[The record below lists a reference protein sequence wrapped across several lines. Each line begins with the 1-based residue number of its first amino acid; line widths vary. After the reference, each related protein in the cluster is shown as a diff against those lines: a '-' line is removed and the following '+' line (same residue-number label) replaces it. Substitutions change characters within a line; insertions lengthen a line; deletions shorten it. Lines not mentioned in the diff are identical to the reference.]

1 MKRTVIAIAAAWMAF
16 AAAVHAADLEF
27 LFVGDDGS
35 DAVVVPSLGTN
46 LAVNAKL
53 VCGGTNKVAGVFAKV
68 ACSGDLGLLSIG
80 GESAAFNGN
89 SVSTNISLSS
99 AAVFNLD
106 NGFDP
111 ACAIDGET
119 AFQLKI
125 DVPAGTTNGTYSVGF
140 SELQVFKNGSGDRWT
155 TSFRPL
161 TVVVGTP
168 SPSTYF
174 DPTTRT
180 TNTCDTSLLYTGQ
193 TTLNAGWYV
202 VDGIVTND
210 ARIVVSGDVNL
221 ILKDN
226 AELTA
231 SAGINVDVNNNVTNS
246 LTIWAQSDGA
256 NMGSLTATATFE
268 SGDAG
273 IGGGYG
279 GSSGTVTING
289 GKVTATGGN
298 CAAGIGGGYSGTGGK
313 VTINGGK
320 VTATGGNLGAGIG
333 VGLRGSDVAVTING
347 GKVEA
352 TGCPG
357 GAGIGGGMEGSSVM
371 VTVNGGEVTATC
383 TDGGAGI
390 GGGWEGS
397 GVTVTVNGGQVTAQS
412 RLNGA
417 GIGGGYNGSGV
428 TVTIAGG
435 EVTATGGEGDG
446 IGVAGCET
454 VIKPAGGKMIAV
466 AAGANAGSAVAVA
479 GSPFAAET
487 DVTSILA
494 DKHFVHVGKAFEAG
508 DITLA
513 DYEGVYDGF
522 AHTIGIATNA
532 IEGLELRYAGRD
544 ASTTRP
550 DGRFVETSLPE
561 YVNVTNVI
569 VWVEARAP
577 GYVAFTTNAT
587 VKITKAPLTI
597 TAKDQTY
604 RYNGLQQ
611 GESDTLYGDPDEIA
625 GKVEVEGLKGADT
638 LASIELDGQGTD
650 AGTYPIEPSQ
660 ASVANGGST
669 VTGNYAINYVNGTLT
684 ILGEAAVSNVV
695 AASSEPWDGKVQ
707 IAFNVTN
714 SPAACLPDWNMPFL
728 SIVATDNVTGS
739 NYVSMASALS
749 GDTDTADGVH
759 MVEWD
764 FKAQG
769 IEFYSTNVTFTV
781 AYLKMPDWCVI
792 DLSGGTNAVSY
803 PVTYLAAEPDGGFTN
818 DLYRTTNLV
827 MRLIGPG
834 TFEMGESGSTET
846 TEITNAFYCAVFE
859 TTQRQWELVAGNRP
873 SFFTNE
879 PYYATRPVEKVSW
892 NMIRGDANTYDWP
905 NVQGVASDSFLGVL
919 RQKTDLDALDLPTEA
934 QWEYACRA
942 GTTSTY
948 NNGGDTED
956 DLRVLGRYWGNGGQG
971 SNGDSSTDNGTAAVG
986 SYDPNKWGLYDM
998 HGNVWEWCLER
1009 YSSSESY
1016 WVMRGGSWNNNAFG
1030 CTSSYRYFNYP
1041 SDENYYYGFRL
1052 VRTLSNDFESERST
1066 EAVAGAERAGTVC
1079 SGASEPITV
1088 GKKPAAELTAELK
1101 WKHLKATG
1109 TYFAQLKLTCTNWLD
1124 SGISDLKFMFADRV
1138 GADGK
1143 TSAALWSTPLRSAN
1157 TNVEAS
1163 AGTTYRCVALDESLI
1178 EEENTPVVYGVA
1190 DLSATAIP
1198 VAERTIEMYVRTG
1211 VAPEGQNA
1219 ASAQVDDFVGY
1230 VCWTSSDEA
1239 CAVPVVASGVNAGHM
1254 FGAVRPL
1261 AGASLPSPKTL
1272 NESLALGVPVVERLS
1287 PYCRVTEFSVDGER
1301 IKGRIE
1307 VGAGE
1312 NVGSLGANATVTVL
1326 GAASPAGP
1334 FETLGA
1340 VETEEDGSFSL
1351 VSPEDAQF
1359 FKLRIDVKEVVR

>member
-125 DVPAGTTNGTYSVGF
+125 DVPAGTTDGTYSVGF

-256 NMGSLTATATFE
+256 SMGKLTAKGRNY
-268 SGDAG
+268 SAG
-273 IGGGYG
+273 IGGGNG
-279 GSSGTVTING
+279 GACGTVTVNGSKVTATGDTGGAGIGGGADGAGGTVTVNG
-289 GKVTATGGN
+289 GKVTATSN
-298 CAAGIGGGYSGTGGK
+298 
-313 VTINGGK
+313 N
-320 VTATGGNLGAGIG
+320 
-333 VGLRGSDVAVTING
+333 
-347 GKVEA
+347 
-352 TGCPG
+352 G
-357 GAGIGGGMEGSSVM
+357 GAGIGGGSNGACGT
-371 VTVNGGEVTATC
+371 VTVNGGEVTATG
-383 TDGGAGI
+383 DRGGAGI
-390 GGGWEGS
+390 GGGS
-397 GVTVTVNGGQVTAQS
+397 GRAGGTVTVTGGKVTAQGG
-412 RLNGA
+412 NGGA
-417 GIGGGYNGSGV
+417 GIGGGYESYAGV
-428 TVTIAGG
+428 MLT
-435 EVTATGGEGDG
+435 
-446 IGVAGCET
+446 
-454 VIKPAGGKMIAV
+454 IKPSAGTAIAV
-466 AAGANAGSAVAVA
+466 AAGADAGSATPID
-479 GSPFAAET
+479 GSPFTAQK
-487 DVTSILA
+487 DVTGSLGG
-494 DKHFVHVGKAFEAG
+494 KSFVYVGKAFEAG
-508 DITLA
+508 DIALTA
-513 DYEGVYDGF
+513 YEGVYDGEG
-522 AHTIGIATNA
+522 HTIGIATNA
-532 IEGLELRYAGRD
+532 IPGLVLRYSSPSSPMSPSSPSD
-544 ASTTRP
+544 T
-550 DGRFVETSLPE
+550 LPLF
-561 YVNVTNVI
+561 TNVCDM
-569 VWVEARAP
+569 VVYVEATAP

-587 VKITKAPLTI
+587 VKITKASLKI
-597 TAKDQTY
+597 TARDQTY

-611 GESDTLYGDPDEIA
+611 GESDPIYATPEEIA
-625 GKVEVEGLKGADT
+625 EKVIVNGLKGGDT
-638 LASIELDGQGTD
+638 IDHVELGGEATE
-650 AGTYPIEPSQ
+650 AGWYPIEPRG
-660 ASVANGGST
+660 AVVVNPNNGD
-669 VTGNYAINYVNGTLT
+669 VTGNYDINYVNGTLT

-695 AASSEPWDGKVQ
+695 AASNEPWDGKVQ

-728 SIVATDNVTGS
+728 SIVATDNETGS
-739 NYVSMASALS
+739 NYVADVSALS
-749 GDTDTADGVH
+749 GDTDTADGAH
-759 MVEWD
+759 MVTWD
-764 FKAQG
+764 MDGQG
-769 IEFYSTNVTFTV
+769 IKFYSTNVTFTV
-781 AYLKMPDWCVI
+781 AYLSRQLNDYCVI
-792 DLSGGTNAVSY
+792 DLSCGEQGTGDARCPVSY
-803 PVTYLAAEPDGGFTN
+803 LDAPPEGGWT
-818 DLYRTTNLV
+818 DAYRTTNLV
-827 MRLIGPG
+827 LRLVRPG
-834 TFEMGESGSTET
+834 TFTMGSPDPEDAEQGMGAHEVTISSP
-846 TEITNAFYCAVFE
+846 FYIGVFE
-859 TTQRQWELVAGNRP
+859 TTQWQWRQVTGSNP
-873 SFFTNE
+873 SLAPGDTH
-879 PYYATRPVEKVSW
+879 PVESVSY
-892 NMIRGDANTYDWP
+892 NMARGASWP
-905 NVQGVASDSFLGVL
+905 SSPNPSSDSFLGML
-919 RQKTDLDALDLPTEA
+919 RSMTGIDFDLPLEE

-942 GTTSTY
+942 GTTTKY
-948 NNGGDTED
+948 NSGDD
-956 DLRVLGRYWGNGGQG
+956 DEASMNNLGRYEDNRNDGKGGG
-971 SNGDSSTDNGTAAVG
+971 ETHAAVG
-986 SYDPNKWGLYDM
+986 SYAPNAWGIYDM
-998 HGNVWEWCLER
+998 HGNVCEWCLDWFDPNLTR
-1009 YSSSESY
+1009 
-1016 WVMRGGSWNNNAFG
+1016 VRRGGSWLYGASG
-1030 CTSSYRYFNYP
+1030 CTSYFRARSFPTSIN
-1041 SDENYYYGFRL
+1041 SDYGFRL
-1052 VRTLSNDFESERST
+1052 CCSVGGENG
-1066 EAVAGAERAGTVC
+1066 AGEPFVVC
-1079 SGASEPITV
+1079 SGASEPTTA
-1088 GKKPAAELTAELK
+1088 GKKPAAELAAELK

-1124 SGISDLKFMFADRV
+1124 SGISDLRFMFADRV

-1157 TNVEAS
+1157 TNVEES
-1163 AGTTYRCVALDESLI
+1163 AGTTYRFVALDESLI

-1190 DLSATAIP
+1190 DLSAAAIP

-1219 ASAQVDDFVGY
+1219 DSAQVDDFVGY

-1239 CAVPVVASGVNAGHM
+1239 CAVPVVASGVKAGPK
-1254 FGAVRPL
+1254 FGTFRPL
-1261 AGASLPSPKTL
+1261 AGAPLPSPKTL
-1272 NESLALGVPVVERLS
+1272 NESLALGVPVVEGAS

-1334 FETLGA
+1334 FEELGA
-1340 VETEEDGSFSL
+1340 VEVAEDGSFSL
-1351 VSPEDAQF
+1351 AAPEGAQF